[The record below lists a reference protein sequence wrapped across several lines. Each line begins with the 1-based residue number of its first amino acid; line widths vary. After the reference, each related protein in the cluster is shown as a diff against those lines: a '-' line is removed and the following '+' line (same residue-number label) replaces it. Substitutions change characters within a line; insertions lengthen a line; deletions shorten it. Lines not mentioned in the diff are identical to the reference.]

1 MNSLKSDPPRKI
13 LGVRLLVGE
22 LSCIEPEQL
31 RFCYGAITKETAIE
45 NSALEIERV
54 EAEVSCPNCSYRG
67 RPKFWEDALSDV
79 VVATLQCPSCGK
91 GRRGCPRARMH
102 HPGPFAMPSK
112 SNAPLDEL
120 NREGK
125 SIQELIERI
134 TEVPDPSS
142 REMLEECLESLLRFY
157 GKGLARILELVE
169 EAGPEGREVYDRLIN
184 DGAVRGLLL
193 IHGLH
198 PVPLETRLREALDKI
213 RPYMESHGGNVELLS
228 LEDDVARLRLQGHC
242 KTCPSSAVTM
252 ELAIRGAIEEACPDL
267 MGFEVE
273 GVEPVTADAPMLH
286 VPNAAPAWTEIA
298 EAQRI
303 LTRAQWSPFIGSTL
317 P

>member
-1 MNSLKSDPPRKI
+1 
-13 LGVRLLVGE
+13 
-22 LSCIEPEQL
+22 
-31 RFCYGAITKETAIE
+31 
-45 NSALEIERV
+45 
-54 EAEVSCPNCSYRG
+54 
-67 RPKFWEDALSDV
+67 
-79 VVATLQCPSCGK
+79 
-91 GRRGCPRARMH
+91 
-102 HPGPFAMPSK
+102 MPSK

-125 SIQELIERI
+125 RIQELIARI
-134 TEVPDPSS
+134 GEVPDPSS
-142 REMLEECLESLLRFY
+142 RAMLEECLESLLRFY
-157 GKGLARILELVE
+157 GQGLARILELVE

-198 PVPLETRLREALDKI
+198 PVSLEARLREALDKI

-273 GVEPVTADAPMLH
+273 GVEPVSSNAPMLH
-286 VPNAAPAWTEIA
+286 IPNSALAWTEIA
-298 EAQRI
+298 EAQGLDEGAMVSVHPGEFSLIICKHNSQLFAYRDHCPACNMPLHLGAFENGVI
-303 LTRAQWSPFIGSTL
+303 FCSLGHRYDAQRAGASLDRTSLHLDPLPLLVQDGVVRVALARESSEDHEPSRSSP
-317 P
+317 